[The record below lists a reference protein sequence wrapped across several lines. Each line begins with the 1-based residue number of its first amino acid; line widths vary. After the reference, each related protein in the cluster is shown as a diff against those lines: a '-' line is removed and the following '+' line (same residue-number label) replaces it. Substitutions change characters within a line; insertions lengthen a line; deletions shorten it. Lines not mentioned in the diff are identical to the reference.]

1 MKATRSLLGL
11 FFLSL
16 FFAACSGGKSSS
28 ALTEKDI
35 MDGYVTGVLTD
46 EFASEG
52 CDRLIKVDNM
62 ADNPEMEFLNPSNL
76 EDSYKIGT
84 RLKFRFLQSR
94 SPIPEGATCIGGGL
108 WVVLSDVEKIK

>member
-11 FFLSL
+11 FFLTL
-16 FFAACSGGKSSS
+16 FFAACSGGKGTTQ
-28 ALTEKDI
+28 LTEKEE
-35 MDGYVTGVLTD
+35 MDGYVIGVLTD

-52 CDRLIKVDNM
+52 CDRLIKLENM
-62 ADNPEMEFLNPSNL
+62 ADNPEMEYLNPSNL
-76 EDSYKIGT
+76 EDSYNIGT

-108 WVVLSDVEKIK
+108 WVVLSDIEKIR